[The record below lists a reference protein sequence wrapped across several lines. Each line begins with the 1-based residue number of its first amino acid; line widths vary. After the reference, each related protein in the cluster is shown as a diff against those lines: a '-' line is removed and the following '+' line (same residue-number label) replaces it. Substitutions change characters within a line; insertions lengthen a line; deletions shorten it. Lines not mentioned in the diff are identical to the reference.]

1 MINSRA
7 IAELLPRVQTK
18 AINFIAACRK
28 AGIELIVTSTY
39 RDAQSQDA
47 LYAQGR
53 TTPGKIVTNVAGG
66 DSMHQ
71 HRVAFDVVP
80 IVNGKCCWDDRAL
93 WSQVGKIGQQC
104 GLEWGGAW
112 KSFVDRPHF
121 QDTGG
126 LTLAQLK
133 SATAPTNTAQA
144 AVNIGVKKC

>member
-1 MINSRA
+1 MIASRA
-7 IAELLPRVQTK
+7 ISDLVPRVQTK
-18 AINFIAACRK
+18 AIKLIATCRK
-28 AGIELIVTSTY
+28 DGIELIVTSTY
-39 RDAQSQDA
+39 RDAESQNA

-71 HRVAFDVVP
+71 YRVAFDVVP
-80 IVNGKCCWDDRAL
+80 ITNGKCCWNDTAL
-93 WSQVGKIGQQC
+93 WARIGKLGQQC

-112 KSFVDRPHF
+112 KSFVDKPHF

-133 SATAPTNTAQA
+133 AGQITRRIA
-144 AVNIGVKKC
+144 